1 MRSRHVPPPAG
12 ERAADRAHQGTA
24 TGAAGDEPLRLTPF
38 KRALAAA
45 VRAGLSAVARIRVS
59 GLELFPRD
67 GPLIVAAN
75 HASNVDGVLLAA
87 WLQPVAG
94 RPIRFLAKEQLFA
107 TPLRPLLESFGTILV
122 RAGGSDIDA
131 YRKARAAL
139 DRGEI
144 VGVFPEGSRSPD
156 GVLREAY
163 QGVAMLA
170 ARTGAPVVPVGM
182 EGTDRFLPRGAGL
195 PRLGTRLSVRVGR
208 PYVVKLD
215 PSLERRAAL
224 IAATDDLMARIG
236 ALLPEGRAGR
246 YVTR

>member
-1 MRSRHVPPPAG
+1 VPPPAG
-12 ERAADRAHQGTA
+12 ERVADRAHRGTA
-24 TGAAGDEPLRLTPF
+24 TRAAGEEPLRLTPF
-38 KRALAAA
+38 KRAFAAA
-45 VRAGLSAVARIRVS
+45 VRAVLSAVARIRVG
-59 GLELFPRD
+59 GLELIPRD

-87 WLQPVAG
+87 WLQPVAD

-122 RAGGSDIDA
+122 RAGGSDVDA

-170 ARTGAPVVPVGM
+170 ARTGAPVVPVGLA
-182 EGTDRFLPRGAGL
+182 GTDRFLPRGAPL
-195 PRLGTRLSVRVGR
+195 PRLGARLSVRVGR

-224 IAATDDLMARIG
+224 TAATDDLMARIG

-246 YVTR
+246 YGTR